1 MTRLCVL
8 SVLVVKMPVPSIT
21 VRRVAKQHDKMLTT
35 ENTAD
40 TKFLNK
46 GITQTIIAAAICVN
60 KKLRPRLLES
70 ASSLT
75 SVWPL
80 SKDGLKRISL

>member
-40 TKFLNK
+40 TKFLNR
-46 GITQTIIAAAICVN
+46 GITQTIIAAAD
-60 KKLRPRLLES
+60 LREQETKAAPFGVGLLTNFS
-70 ASSLT
+70 VAS
-75 SVWPL
+75 V
-80 SKDGLKRISL
+80 